1 MVYFS
6 AGGSKKMDC
15 QYCGDGFLLS
25 QRAAI
30 QRTSR
35 PHTADNNEMTRRDN
49 NMPDLARAR
58 PGRARRTVV
67 ICALSALIALAA
79 GAGPLRAQPNI
90 ATLAE
95 RNSLA
100 DEWRITASDRP
111 EYSSRAYDDSGWD
124 TIRMPGSFFG
134 YALRKTGALYGTV
147 WLRKTIIIDA
157 RAERLPAV
165 GLILG
170 RIANADET
178 YFNGER
184 IGGMGRFLPED
195 NSMWNHPRHYLVPG
209 KLVNYGGKNVIAIRV
224 SHYIFGEMIG
234 TLALTDLD
242 TWEQDRVWQNFTRV
256 TAGYI
261 IIAMGCLFLVIFLLF
276 YALRREQEYLYYA
289 LQMACGFFI
298 VLELCNFWNTFGS
311 NLMRLKAL
319 GLSWAAVNVVHPIF
333 LHRIYDLQR
342 KKIEW
347 ALWVFLALTIGL
359 LLTITGK
366 PSDLLQVNIFITF
379 TICIG
384 LYNISCHV
392 SAIFKRRPYSRV
404 FGFFGIAVALGAI
417 HDGLVYLAKFTDYS
431 ISLFGY
437 VFRDYMIFH
446 YMAIMLYTGTAL
458 VLVFRFIS
466 MATEVEDLKTTLE
479 NFIIE
484 NAILNKQ
491 VVRSR
496 DEGKKR
502 PEESALTD
510 RTMEKLQKVVAFIN
524 ENYQSSLSREGLA
537 ASVDVHPDNLGKL
550 FRRYTSKKLGDYICE
565 LRVEDAAR
573 KLVET
578 DEPVIDI
585 AFATGFE
592 SLRTFNRAFL
602 KFKKMTPASYKKKNK
617 PTTTS

>member
-1 MVYFS
+1 
-6 AGGSKKMDC
+6 
-15 QYCGDGFLLS
+15 
-25 QRAAI
+25 
-30 QRTSR
+30 
-35 PHTADNNEMTRRDN
+35 
-49 NMPDLARAR
+49 MPDRARAR

-67 ICALSALIALAA
+67 ICALSALLALAA
-79 GAGPLRAQPNI
+79 CAGPLRAQSNI

-100 DEWRITASDRP
+100 GEWRITASDRP

-147 WLRKTIIIDA
+147 WLRKTFVVDA
-157 RAERLPAV
+157 GANRVPAA

-178 YFNGER
+178 YLNGER
-184 IGGMGRFLPED
+184 IGGMGRFLPD
-195 NSMWNHPRHYLVPG
+195 GNAMWNHPRHYLVPG
-209 KLVNYGGKNVIAIRV
+209 ALIKYGGTNVIAVRI
-224 SHYIFGEMIG
+224 SHYIFAEMIG
-234 TLALTDLD
+234 TLALTGLADWD
-242 TWEQDRVWQNFTRV
+242 EDRVWQNFSRV

-261 IIAMGCLFLVIFLLF
+261 IIAMGLIFLLIFTIF

-298 VLELCNFWNTFGS
+298 VLELCNFWDTFGS
-311 NLMRLKAL
+311 CLIRLKVL
-319 GLSWAAVNVVHPIF
+319 GLAWAAVNVFHPIF
-333 LHRIYDLQR
+333 LHRIYGLERR
-342 KKIEW
+342 KTERTLW
-347 ALWVFLALTIGL
+347 AFLALTVVL
-359 LLTITGK
+359 LLTITGR
-366 PSDLLQVNIFITF
+366 PADLLQVNVFIAVT
-379 TICIG
+379 TCIG
-384 LYNISCHV
+384 LYNISCHLY
-392 SAIFKRRPYSRV
+392 AIYRRRRYSLI
-404 FGFFGIAVALGAI
+404 FGFFGIAVILGAM
-417 HDGLVYLAKFTDYS
+417 HDGLVYLAKFTDHP

-437 VFRDYMIFH
+437 AFRDHMIFH
-446 YMAIMLYTGTAL
+446 YMATMLYTGTAL
-458 VLVFRFIS
+458 LLVFRFIN
-466 MATEVEDLKTTLE
+466 MANEVEDLKTTLE

-617 PTTTS
+617 PATTS